1 MKFDEIISIIWYSF
15 ILKKTTHTNNLTCT
29 VNCPK
34 CIFTVGSLD
43 LYSIVLFCF
52 LPHWIISVMSWQSV
66 WWDGLWFTVLRKML
80 EARLTH
86 WCICWWLRMFDK
98 LSWLWCNLQAF
109 PSWEENDNISNSK
122 KATWCLCFPNRTASW
137 LTLKGHRKWH
147 NKSAC
152 INSLLSQGKI
162 SSR

>member
-29 VNCPK
+29 VNCQK
-34 CIFTVGSLD
+34 CIFTVSSLD
-43 LYSIVLFCF
+43 LYSIFFYPIELFQWCLGRMFDETACDSVL
-52 LPHWIISVMSWQSV
+52 
-66 WWDGLWFTVLRKML
+66 GKML
-80 EARLTH
+80 EAWLTH
-86 WCICWWLRMFDK
+86 WCIGWWLRMFEK

-109 PSWEENDNISNSK
+109 PLWEENDNISNSK

-137 LTLKGHRKWH
+137 LALKGHRKWH